1 MDCVVKKNI
10 GIMAYI
16 CDLVTMLSFNFIVSL
31 KLMLLFFLF
40 QTQYHT
46 FPYPKTKESKN

>member
-16 CDLVTMLSFNFIVSL
+16 CDLVTMLSFNFIVSF
-31 KLMLLFFLF
+31 KLMLYFFF
-40 QTQYHT
+40 VPNPVTYIPIPQN
-46 FPYPKTKESKN
+46 KGK

>member
-1 MDCVVKKNI
+1 MDCLVKKNI

-31 KLMLLFFLF
+31 KLTLLFFFLSYIPIP
-40 QTQYHT
+40 QN
-46 FPYPKTKESKN
+46 KGK